1 MSIETVAWAKLQ
13 RCGCP
18 YAKAVLLELANWARP
33 DGICQFRRVRDIAF
47 VVELS
52 ERTVQRVLVRLE
64 DNTPADRAANKK
76 EGLNFIRRV
85 ESFRADGGQQA
96 NGFVLVGYIRGGDYQ
111 ASPRGETPHGGRP
124 SDRGG
129 DDSAVTPKI
138 DIESEKKDSPKPPPT
153 CKQVIASDWI
163 VPAISNL
170 PAKAK
175 AAASEWPSGAYES
188 EAEAFHQHWIGTGQR
203 RADWMA
209 LWASR
214 VLAQH
219 TSIIRAAK
227 SGIRFPAT
235 ASQAEV
241 RRLVLVPLQ
250 PVHSKSFEDERS
262 ERLRQLLRQKV
273 NEQSWDRLFEPAA
286 FLFDLPGV
294 KVVVG
299 NTLAQEELESRY
311 LRMVQ
316 ATAQFIDPEVTWV
329 SFDTEQSQ
337 LRRAL

>member
-1 MSIETVAWAKLQ
+1 
-13 RCGCP
+13 
-18 YAKAVLLELANWARP
+18 
-33 DGICQFRRVRDIAF
+33 

-52 ERTVQRVLVRLE
+52 ERTIQRVLFRLE
-64 DNTPADRAANKK
+64 DDTPANEEIKK
-76 EGLNFIRRV
+76 KAGLNLIRRI

-96 NGFVLVGYIRGGDYQ
+96 NSFVLVGYTRRGDRQSPTNDTASLGLCLSDGGEGD
-111 ASPRGETPHGGRP
+111 ST
-124 SDRGG
+124 
-129 DDSAVTPKI
+129 VTPKI
-138 DIESEKKDSPKPPPT
+138 EIESDKKDSPKPPST
-153 CKQVIASDWI
+153 GKQVIASNWI

-203 RADWMA
+203 RADWNA

-214 VLAQH
+214 VQAQH
-219 TSIIRAAK
+219 IRVMQAVK
-227 SGIRFPAT
+227 CGIRFPAT

-241 RRLVLVPLQ
+241 KRRVLLSLK

-262 ERLRQLLRQKV
+262 ARLRQLLRQKV
-273 NEQSWDRLFEPAA
+273 SEQSWDRLFEPAA

-294 KVVVG
+294 KVLVG

-316 ATAQFIDPEVTWV
+316 TTAQCIDPEVTWV